1 MPADLW
7 QARRHLAAVRER
19 FDDPFM
25 KLQFDLT
32 DLRLMVMLAESG
44 SLARDAESVSL
55 SPAAASTRLKQLEA
69 RTGIALLQRGKPR
82 LSMTPAGL
90 AFVQHARLVL
100 DTIASL
106 ELAMREMAAGAGGHV
121 RIFAETSTVGEHL
134 PLVLHRYLLSYPDV
148 TIDLREK
155 LSRDIVRAVAMGEI
169 DIGIASGPIRTEGV
183 EAIPYRREQ
192 LVLVVPAGHQLAHE
206 GTVEFAQALDHG
218 HVGLYEKNTLHA
230 FLRRTCESLN
240 RRLQFRVQA
249 ESFETA
255 CRMIEAGI
263 GVGVLPHSTARRH
276 ARTMALE
283 IVPLKDDWSLRDLY
297 ICARHMASL
306 PACVRNLVDMLR
318 EDGQGEFGY
327 RSLRDPDAAGA
338 RRRAGAPMH
347 LDLADLRLFLSVSE
361 ADSLTGG
368 AESLGLSLPAVS
380 TRIKNLEE
388 TVGNKLLYRASQG
401 VTLTPPGHELA
412 RYARDIMRQIEHLNG
427 ALQAYARGVVGHLRI
442 YANTT
447 AVGEYLPPVLKKFLL
462 EHPDVNV
469 DLQECLALETIRA
482 VSAGIADIGIVAKS
496 CRPDGLSVIP
506 YRRDR
511 LVLVAPRHHELAGE
525 TAIDFERSLRYPQ
538 IGLHESSAMSA
549 FLAQVSDSQLEALKL
564 RIQVGSFEA
573 ACRMIESGVGVGVMP
588 EPVARRYAAH
598 MAISIVWLNDRWA
611 LRTHQILFRSLDSL
625 PPFARDLVD
634 DLMTDAETAAPLMAA
649 G

>member
-1 MPADLW
+1 
-7 QARRHLAAVRER
+7 
-19 FDDPFM
+19 M
-25 KLQFDLT
+25 KFQFDLT
-32 DLRLMVMLAESG
+32 DLRLMVALAESG
-44 SLARDAESVSL
+44 SVARGAESVSL
-55 SPAAASTRLKQLEA
+55 SPAAASTRLKQLES
-69 RTGIALLQRGKPR
+69 RTGVGLLQRGKPP

-90 AFVQHARLVL
+90 AFVQHARLIL
-100 DTIASL
+100 DTIGAL
-106 ELAMREMAAGAGGHV
+106 EDAMRDMAGGVGGHV

-134 PLVLHRYLLSYPDV
+134 PHVLHRYLLNYPDV

-155 LSRDIVRAVAMGEI
+155 LSRDIVRAVAVGEI
-169 DIGIASGPIRTEGV
+169 DIGIASGPIQTEGV

-192 LVLVVPAGHQLAHE
+192 LVLVVPAGHQLARE

-218 HVGLYEKNTLHA
+218 HVGLYEKNTIHA
-230 FLRRTCESLN
+230 FLKRTCESLN

-263 GVGVLPHSTARRH
+263 GIGVLPHSTARRH

-283 IVPLKDDWSLRDLY
+283 IVPLKDEWSLRDLY
-297 ICARHMASL
+297 ICARHVASL

-318 EDGQGEFGY
+318 EDGGGEFAF
-327 RSLRDPDAAGA
+327 RTRRDADAAIG
-338 RRRAGAPMH
+338 RRAGAPMH

-368 AESLGLSLPAVS
+368 AEALGLSLPAVS

-401 VTLTPPGHELA
+401 ITLTPPGHELA

-447 AVGEYLPPVLKKFLL
+447 AVGEYLPPVLRKFLI

-482 VSAGIADIGIVAKS
+482 VSAGIADIGIIAKS
-496 CRPDGLSVIP
+496 CQPEGLSVIP

-511 LVLVAPRHHELAGE
+511 LVLVTPKDHELAGE

-549 FLAQVSDSQLEALKL
+549 FLAQVSDAQLEALKL

-588 EPVARRYAAH
+588 EPFARRYAAH
-598 MAISIVWLNDRWA
+598 MAIATVGLNDRWA
-611 LRTHQILFRSLDSL
+611 LRTHQILFRSLESL

-634 DLMTDAETAAPLMAA
+634 ALTTDAQTATPLLAT